1 MFTFTMIVAGPVQFV
16 VHSVKLHKF
25 TKLNED
31 EVF

>member
-16 VHSVKLHKF
+16 VHRVELHKF
-25 TKLNED
+25 TKLNEV

>member
-16 VHSVKLHKF
+16 VHKVELHKF
-25 TKLNED
+25 TKLNEV